1 MLSSRCTRASGCI
14 YNKNQRSGRKH
25 SVQPLVGQRRN
36 CLRIY
41 DHIASDLGI
50 CGCYFHSQQVS
61 SAGVLE
67 WRGQSIVTRAGSSE
81 SRVGQGRIRRGMQKA
96 LHRILVNNSRLKHG
110 LHMDRKKRKSERRV
124 EYQDATSA
132 GNPDE
137 SSVIARDPHLKQI
150 LELSS
155 DEDLKEMYDCLHGV
169 SVFSPVAKSILF
181 RDFHKED
188 IETAGR
194 EDIELYIE
202 SRFRFLAADARH
214 LLHSIH
220 YTGGSEKATVVH
232 RWPSYR
238 DTLLDI
244 RKQLQVPCP
253 SNLDTVDLE
262 VEIFLH
268 LLSEHGDYVQHSNTH
283 ASSIVTN
290 FSPSSNGP
298 QSRDHK
304 THEKYA
310 SKTDPVSRGNNQ
322 SRNLKPGVFRS
333 FQGLIVSPLSFG
345 LKGEMLPTLAK
356 TIATVALTKTQIKII
371 QNLGSIVLKR
381 AAHLKA
387 MTFIYSGSTELA
399 KRVAI
404 ENSKQRL
411 LGAATLYTSY
421 RQLFTCIGPIL
432 WISSAWDLTKMSVG
446 TDYARLTRTVF
457 LMAQIRLLKT
467 RGWH

>member
-1 MLSSRCTRASGCI
+1 MLSSRCTIASGCI
-14 YNKNQRSGRKH
+14 YNKNQRSGRRH
-25 SVQPLVGQRRN
+25 SAQPLA
-36 CLRIY
+36 L
-41 DHIASDLGI
+41 D
-50 CGCYFHSQQVS
+50 
-61 SAGVLE
+61 
-67 WRGQSIVTRAGSSE
+67 WRGQNIVTGAGSSE
-81 SRVGQGRIRRGMQKA
+81 SRAGQDGIRRGMQKA

-110 LHMDRKKRKSERRV
+110 LRIGRKKRKSKRRV
-124 EYQDATSA
+124 EYQDDTSA
-132 GNPDE
+132 GTKYE

-220 YTGGSEKATVVH
+220 YTSGSEKATVVH

-268 LLSEHGDYVQHSNTH
+268 LLSEHGDYVQHSNTR
-283 ASSIVTN
+283 ASSITS
-290 FSPSSNGP
+290 FFPSSNGL
-298 QSRDHK
+298 QRSDHK
-304 THEKYA
+304 TRQKYA
-310 SKTDPVSRGNNQ
+310 SKSEPVSRGKNQ
-322 SRNLKPGVFRS
+322 SRNPKSGVFRS
-333 FQGLIVSPLSFG
+333 FLGLVVSPLSFG
-345 LKGEMLPTLAK
+345 LKGAMLPTVAK
-356 TIATVALTKTQIKII
+356 TIATVALTKTQIKMI

-387 MTFIYSGSTELA
+387 MSFVYSGSTELA